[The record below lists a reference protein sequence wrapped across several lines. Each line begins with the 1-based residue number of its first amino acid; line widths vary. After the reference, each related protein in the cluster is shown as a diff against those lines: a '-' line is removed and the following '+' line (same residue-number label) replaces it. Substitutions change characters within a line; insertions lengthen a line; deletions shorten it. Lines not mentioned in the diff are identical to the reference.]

1 MWMRS
6 LFDHPWFKSPF
17 CKLIVL
23 VVVILLVCSLCIY
36 VVELKDLADDKKN
49 TFLSAVWWTV
59 VTMTTVGYGDHYPVT
74 IEGRLVAAVLMIAG
88 IALIGVVTAT
98 VAAWLV
104 QRVSSPSKDES
115 ERSIEELKTEV
126 AALTATLQQ
135 FMESGVSDPA
145 QDAVDRTNSRR
156 AP

>member
-1 MWMRS
+1 
-6 LFDHPWFKSPF
+6 
-17 CKLIVL
+17 
-23 VVVILLVCSLCIY
+23 
-36 VVELKDLADDKKN
+36 
-49 TFLSAVWWTV
+49 
-59 VTMTTVGYGDHYPVT
+59 
-74 IEGRLVAAVLMIAG
+74 MIAG

-145 QDAVDRTNSRR
+145 QDAVDRTNSHR